1 MGRLLH
7 YVPLRSLF
15 SFAMNA
21 RYRIDQQQRIGVVT
35 CFDVLTIETFE
46 IGMERLTR
54 DPLWQSEF
62 GELWDC
68 TEATDL
74 RIGPSDLQRMAEID
88 HAYSDVVSA
97 TAMVMPSFAARS
109 LAQSYFSLF
118 PLGRPARVFSKVE
131 EARVW
136 LVDTIANIAGPTNA

>member
-1 MGRLLH
+1 MN
-7 YVPLRSLF
+7 LR
-15 SFAMNA
+15 
-21 RYRIDQQQRIGVVT
+21 YHIDPQLRIGVVT

-54 DPLWQSEF
+54 DPLWQSGF

-88 HAYSDVVSA
+88 HAYSDVVGA
-97 TAMVMPSFAARS
+97 TAMAMPSFAARS

-118 PLGRPARVFSKVE
+118 PLGRPARVFSQVE
-131 EARVW
+131 EARAW
-136 LVDTIANIAGPTNA
+136 LLHTIASLGGPTNA